1 MGESLSLF
9 ETEDTS
15 GQLFDTKLEQPGK
28 IDVVHMEFVEAE
40 NLSWMELFSGYDRL
54 YAITYS
60 SGIGFIYALLK
71 NFKYAE
77 VIFGCEEVMAFTL
90 QEVMAYQIKT
100 IERLRTTSSKAGI
113 DLVSRIDD
121 QTLKLFVAREKMS
134 HEKVY
139 LLDADDGKKRVIIG
153 SANMSYAAFSG
164 RQRENISYLDGDRA
178 FDWYKNSFDALKD
191 LSSDNI
197 TTTALRMSDDG
208 DHLNEIPVFQT
219 VKVKKA
225 MVIEPATDEDVKD
238 EIRFVLDVK
247 QLAAKFDSYVPK
259 QDKKGKIILSPESV
273 LQTRKRVVEAN
284 IKEKE
289 LRSEYPQLVVD
300 IDLVRVTLND
310 VELDLSPSREEIT
323 TDVGLFIEYM
333 EGYEKFHGD
342 VTGMQLKYYAFANW
356 FFTTPFMAV
365 MRNMAV
371 KYNQNLLPYPIFG
384 LVYGK
389 SKAGKTSFLETLLKM
404 MIGQKT
410 KIAAP
415 EFTRSNI
422 DGLKRAVKGAPIIVD
437 DLTQTRF
444 NQHAI
449 ETIKNDDF
457 GVAENI
463 LDYPA
468 VVISANED
476 VKAVAPEVTRRTV
489 LCHVQAGLKNTEIMK
504 TSIVRRVQKNIG
516 TAFYREYLRRML
528 RILPELIDT
537 LKEDDSEAA
546 PDILQASAAIIY
558 TIISE
563 HLDRDL
569 PHYVRQLTL
578 DDYFSEKITGSQA
591 IKTIKTAWQINKKA
605 FKVNKKYAQLRYNA
619 GQYWEADRIIKEL
632 PEDLEAHKSREW
644 IVMDLDAASR
654 FFNIDFRKHGG
665 LWGLFRS

>member
-1 MGESLSLF
+1 MGDTLSLF
-9 ETEDTS
+9 DIPDS
-15 GQLFDTKLEQPGK
+15 PGQLFEGKSEQPGQL
-28 IDVVHMEFVEAE
+28 DVVHMDFIEAE
-40 NLSWMELFSGYDRL
+40 SLSWQELFSGFDRL

-71 NFKYAE
+71 KFQYAE
-77 VIFGCEEVMAFTL
+77 VIFGCEDVMSFNL
-90 QEVMAYQIKT
+90 QEVMAYQMKM
-100 IERLRTTSSKAGI
+100 IERLRTTSGKAGV
-113 DLVSRIDD
+113 DLISRIDD
-121 QTLKLFVAREKMS
+121 QTLRMFVARQKLS
-134 HEKVY
+134 HEKIY
-139 LLDADDGKKRVIIG
+139 LLEAEDGRKRVVMG

-164 RQRENISYLDGDRA
+164 QQRENICYLDGDKA
-178 FDWYKNSFDALKD
+178 FEWYKNSFEALMD
-191 LSSDNI
+191 TSSDNI
-197 TTTALRMSDDG
+197 SRAALSIADDG
-208 DHLNEIPVFQT
+208 EHLNEIPVFQT

-225 MVIEPATDEDVKD
+225 MVIEPTGDVKD
-238 EIRFVLDVK
+238 EVRFSLDVK
-247 QLAAKFDSYVPK
+247 HLAGKLGSYVPK
-259 QDKKGKIILSPESV
+259 QDKKGKTVLSPENV

-289 LRSEYPQLVVD
+289 LRSEYPQLVID
-300 IDLVRVTLND
+300 IELARVTMND
-310 VELDLSPSREEIT
+310 VVLDLNPTPDEIT
-323 TDVGLFIEYM
+323 NDVGLFVEYM

-342 VTGMQLKYYAFANW
+342 ITGMQMKYYAFANW
-356 FFTTPFMAV
+356 FFASPFMAS

-371 KYNQNLLPYPIFG
+371 KYNQNLLPYPVFG

-415 EFTRSNI
+415 EFTRSSI
-422 DGLKRAVKGAPIIVD
+422 DGLKRTVKGAPIIVD

-528 RILPELIDT
+528 IMLPDLIDK
-537 LKEDDSEAA
+537 LKEDESEAA
-546 PDILQASAAIIY
+546 PDILEVSAVTIHD
-558 TIISE
+558 IISE
-563 HLDRDL
+563 HFNGEL
-569 PHYVRQLTL
+569 PHFIRRLTL
-578 DDYFSEKITGSQA
+578 DDYFSEKVTGSQV
-591 IKTIKTAWQINKKA
+591 IKTIRTAWEINKTA
-605 FKVNKKYAQLRYNA
+605 FEVNKKHAQLRYNA
-619 GQYWEADRIIKEL
+619 GQTWEADRIIKEL

-644 IVMDLDAASR
+644 IVMDLDAACK

-665 LWGLFRS
+665 IWGFFNR

>member
-60 SGIGFIYALLK
+60 SGIGFFYALLK

-238 EIRFVLDVK
+238 EIRFDLDVK
-247 QLAAKFDSYVPK
+247 QLAAKFGSYVPK

-333 EGYEKFHGD
+333 EG
-342 VTGMQLKYYAFANW
+342 
-356 FFTTPFMAV
+356 
-365 MRNMAV
+365 
-371 KYNQNLLPYPIFG
+371 
-384 LVYGK
+384 
-389 SKAGKTSFLETLLKM
+389 
-404 MIGQKT
+404 
-410 KIAAP
+410 
-415 EFTRSNI
+415 
-422 DGLKRAVKGAPIIVD
+422 
-437 DLTQTRF
+437 
-444 NQHAI
+444 
-449 ETIKNDDF
+449 
-457 GVAENI
+457 
-463 LDYPA
+463 
-468 VVISANED
+468 
-476 VKAVAPEVTRRTV
+476 
-489 LCHVQAGLKNTEIMK
+489 
-504 TSIVRRVQKNIG
+504 
-516 TAFYREYLRRML
+516 
-528 RILPELIDT
+528 
-537 LKEDDSEAA
+537 
-546 PDILQASAAIIY
+546 
-558 TIISE
+558 
-563 HLDRDL
+563 
-569 PHYVRQLTL
+569 
-578 DDYFSEKITGSQA
+578 
-591 IKTIKTAWQINKKA
+591 
-605 FKVNKKYAQLRYNA
+605 
-619 GQYWEADRIIKEL
+619 
-632 PEDLEAHKSREW
+632 
-644 IVMDLDAASR
+644 
-654 FFNIDFRKHGG
+654 
-665 LWGLFRS
+665 

>member
-1 MGESLSLF
+1 MGDTLSLF
-9 ETEDTS
+9 DIPDS
-15 GQLFDTKLEQPGK
+15 PGQLFEGKSEQPGQL
-28 IDVVHMEFVEAE
+28 DVVHMDFIEAE
-40 NLSWMELFSGYDRL
+40 SLGWQELFSGFDRL

-71 NFKYAE
+71 KFQYAE
-77 VIFGCEEVMAFTL
+77 VIFGCEDVMSFNL
-90 QEVMAYQIKT
+90 QEVMAYQIKM
-100 IERLRTTSSKAGI
+100 IERLRTTSGKAGV
-113 DLVSRIDD
+113 DLISRIDE
-121 QTLKLFVAREKMS
+121 QTLRMFVARQKLS
-134 HEKVY
+134 HEKIY
-139 LLDADDGKKRVIIG
+139 LLEAEDGRKRVVMG

-164 RQRENISYLDGDRA
+164 QQRENICYLDGDKA
-178 FDWYKNSFDALKD
+178 YEWYKNSFEALKD
-191 LSSDNI
+191 KSSDNI
-197 TTTALRMSDDG
+197 SRAALSIADDG
-208 DHLNEIPVFQT
+208 EHLNEIPVFQT

-225 MVIEPATDEDVKD
+225 MVIEPTNDVKD
-238 EIRFVLDVK
+238 EVRFSLDVK
-247 QLAAKFDSYVPK
+247 HLAGKLGSYVPK
-259 QDKKGKIILSPESV
+259 QDKKGKIVLSPENV

-289 LRSEYPQLVVD
+289 LRSEYPQLVID
-300 IDLVRVTLND
+300 IELARVTMND
-310 VELDLSPSREEIT
+310 LTLDLNPAADEIT
-323 TDVGLFIEYM
+323 NDVGLFVEYM

-342 VTGMQLKYYAFANW
+342 VTGMQSKYYAFANW
-356 FFTTPFMAV
+356 FFTSPFMAS
-365 MRNMAV
+365 MRNVAV
-371 KYNQNLLPYPIFG
+371 KYNQNLLPYPVFG

-415 EFTRSNI
+415 DFTRSSI
-422 DGLKRAVKGAPIIVD
+422 DGLKRTVKGAPIIVD

-528 RILPELIDT
+528 MVLPDLIDN
-537 LKEDDSEAA
+537 LKEDESEAA
-546 PDILQASAAIIY
+546 PDILEVSSQTIY
-558 TIISE
+558 EIISE
-563 HLDRDL
+563 HFSGEL
-569 PHYVRQLTL
+569 PHYIRRLTL
-578 DDYFSEKITGSQA
+578 DDYFSERVTGSQV
-591 IKTIKTAWQINKKA
+591 IKTIRTAWDINKSA
-605 FKVNKKYAQLRYNA
+605 FEVNKKQAQLRYNA
-619 GQYWEADRIIKEL
+619 GQYWEADRIMKEL

-644 IVMDLDAASR
+644 IVMDLDAACK
-654 FFNIDFRKHGG
+654 FFNIDFRKHGI
-665 LWGLFRS
+665 WGWFRG